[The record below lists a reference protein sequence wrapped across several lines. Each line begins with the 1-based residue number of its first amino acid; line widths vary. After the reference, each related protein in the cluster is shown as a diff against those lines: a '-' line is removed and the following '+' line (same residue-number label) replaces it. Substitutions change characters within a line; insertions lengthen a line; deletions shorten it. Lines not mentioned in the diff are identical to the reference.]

1 MENNGKIA
9 TPVFELPP
17 VLFSLYKWLV
27 KDGEILSWNLNSHA
41 IYDHKT
47 WIVIPFNKRRYNRC
61 RHNFDHVT
69 GV

>member
-27 KDGEILSWNLNSHA
+27 KDGETLSWNLNSHA

-47 WIVIPFNKRRYNRC
+47 WNN
-61 RHNFDHVT
+61 DT
-69 GV
+69 L